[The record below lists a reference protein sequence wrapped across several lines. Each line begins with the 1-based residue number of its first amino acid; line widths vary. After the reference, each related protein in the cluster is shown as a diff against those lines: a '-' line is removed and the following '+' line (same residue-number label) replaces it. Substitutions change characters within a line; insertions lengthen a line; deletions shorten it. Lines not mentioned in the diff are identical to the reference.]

1 LKIQEAIIKKNS
13 LKLKIKNTIDGFQF
27 YWDKD
32 QEDVLQKDL
41 KELESKVFGM
51 TSQYADLQ
59 NKIAMKNSTVKVQFN
74 GKDIEVIQLILHMQI
89 LNQKVGILKSIKS
102 QLQPTNDRY
111 PYNRYQ
117 EGETEFI
124 KEKRK
129 VINIIDSQIDSIRE
143 EFRNAQ
149 AVLEKSN
156 WSEDI

>member
-51 TSQYADLQ
+51 LSQYADLQ

-74 GKDIEVIQLILHMQI
+74 GKDIEVIQLILHMQV
-89 LNQKVGILKSIKS
+89 LNQKVGILNSIKS
-102 QLQPTNDRY
+102 QLQLKDDGYLYGRY
-111 PYNRYQ
+111 S
-117 EGETEFI
+117 EEEAEFV

-129 VINIIDSQIDSIRE
+129 VINIIDTQIDSIRE